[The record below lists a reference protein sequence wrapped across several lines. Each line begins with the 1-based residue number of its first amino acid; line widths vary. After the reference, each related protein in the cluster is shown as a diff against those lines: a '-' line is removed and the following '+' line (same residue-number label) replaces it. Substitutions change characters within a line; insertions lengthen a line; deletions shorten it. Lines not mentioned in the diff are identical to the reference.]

1 MSEQNSGDAKKYHSL
16 RILNFDK
23 KSFTIKFSIISNKFE
38 IFISDDALL
47 KLSYKLSFEL
57 VNFHKLNKFFKQ
69 FDSVEEI
76 FDYITGLENLEK
88 SISIFP
94 EDKFLKLKI
103 SLPFTSKGNTYNAIE
118 VIVPNVEVKEND
130 LILKLC
136 ENAEKIVNLELKYDF
151 LLKCLNRIDEDYNIY
166 IEARFN
172 VLNNIKDI
180 NSKIITSEDFILPL
194 MGVKKKLN
202 KGIKE
207 VKLLYRA
214 SRDGDTTQ
222 FHNKCNGIL
231 NTVTFVKAKNGR
243 KFGGFASK
251 GWHSS
256 NQYINDDKAF
266 LFSFYYYECY
276 YYNSGSNWIYGSSSY
291 GPLWGAGH
299 DLYLASA
306 CLSNNSSTT
315 NQSASYNYYGKTYAL
330 SGGSNFQAEDYETYE
345 LILQ

>member
-1 MSEQNSGDAKKYHSL
+1 MSTPNSSDPKKFHSL

-23 KSFTIKFSIISNKFE
+23 KSFTIKFSITSNKLE
-38 IFISDDALL
+38 IFISNDTCL
-47 KLSYKLSFEL
+47 KLSYKVSFEL

-76 FDYITGLENLEK
+76 FDFITGLDNLEK
-88 SISIFP
+88 NISIFP

-103 SLPFTSKGNTYNAIE
+103 SLPFISKGCTYNSIE
-118 VIVPNVEVKEND
+118 IIVPDVEVSEND

-136 ENAEKIVNLELKYDF
+136 ENAEKIICLELKYEY
-151 LLKCLNRIDEDYNIY
+151 LLKCLNRMDEDYDIY
-166 IEARFN
+166 VEARFN

-180 NSKIITSEDFILPL
+180 DSKIITSEDFILPL

-202 KGIKE
+202 KEVKE

-214 SRDGDTTQ
+214 SRDGDSTQ
-222 FHNKCNGIL
+222 FHNKCNGVI

-256 NQYINDDKAF
+256 NQYIIDDKAF
-266 LFSFYYYECY
+266 VFSYYNYECY
-276 YYNSGSNWIYGSSSY
+276 YYNTGNNSIYGSSSY
-291 GPLWGAGH
+291 GPLWGGGH
-299 DLYLASA
+299 DLYLASG
-306 CLSNNSSTT
+306 CRSNNSSTT
-315 NQSASYNYYGKTYAL
+315 NQSASYNYYGKTFTL